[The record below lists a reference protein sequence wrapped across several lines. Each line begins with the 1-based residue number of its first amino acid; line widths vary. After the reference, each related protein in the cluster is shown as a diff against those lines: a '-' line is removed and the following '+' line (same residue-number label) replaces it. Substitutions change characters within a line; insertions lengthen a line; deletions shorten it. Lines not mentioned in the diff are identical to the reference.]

1 MVNDLDIP
9 NSELW
14 RYVDDTSMAETISK
28 GGSNTIHKDADDLI
42 NQPVTNK
49 LRIGFRK
56 LTTHFE
62 AICLNFM
69 INNSRRSVT
78 CAKILGLTVSSDLK
92 WDEHVH
98 QITKKAQ
105 KRLYCLTQLKR
116 ANFGTKELLQFYI
129 TCIRP
134 ATEYACRALYNSLTN
149 YLPNDLEAI

>member
-49 LRIGFRK
+49 FEMNEGKCKELRIGFRK

-62 AICLNFM
+62 PIYLNFM
-69 INNSRRSVT
+69 INNSRRSVR

-98 QITKKAQ
+98 QITKKA
-105 KRLYCLTQLKR
+105 
-116 ANFGTKELLQFYI
+116 
-129 TCIRP
+129 
-134 ATEYACRALYNSLTN
+134 
-149 YLPNDLEAI
+149 